1 MGECAILSPTV
12 VDHVRR
18 VVIGLGANVGDR
30 RANLDAAVAYLRADR
45 DFHVLRRSPVYETP
59 PVGGPPQG
67 DYLNAAVL
75 LVTSLDGRAIL
86 ERLFAIEHAL
96 GRDRSAGPRWG
107 PRTIDLD
114 LLWIEG
120 EAIAEEALTV
130 PHPRLH
136 ERPFALRPLLDV
148 APDAVDVRTGQAFAS
163 FPAAQT
169 PLAPFAQGG

>member
-1 MGECAILSPTV
+1 

-18 VVIGLGANVGDR
+18 VVIGLGANVGNR
-30 RANLDAAVAYLRADR
+30 RANLDAAVARLRADR
-45 DFHVLRRSPVYETP
+45 DLHVLRLSPIYETP
-59 PVGGPPQG
+59 PAGGPPQG

-75 LVTSLDGRAIL
+75 VVTSLDGASIL
-86 ERLFAIEHAL
+86 HRLLGIERAL
-96 GRDRSAGPRWG
+96 GRDRSAELRWG

-120 EAIAEEALTV
+120 EAIADEALDV

-136 ERPFALRPLLDV
+136 ERSFALRPLLDV

-163 FPAAQT
+163 FPAANV
-169 PLAPFAQGG
+169 PLNVLAEGK